1 MPPRFQPAQRRLG
14 VYTALFSSSPKLII
28 RPSQKRET
36 VLPVEAAGNQQLL
49 KDINRMALVRHL
61 CAHPG
66 LSRADLAN
74 AVGLTK
80 STVSL
85 LVRELLDEGWL
96 VEREVVA
103 TGDLGRR
110 PTPLFIDPS
119 RLLLLGAEVGIESV
133 RVVATSL
140 TGEVLARTVAAYG
153 AGRSAKA
160 CIGTLA
166 HALIKLRKQLGESE
180 HRIIGLGVG
189 LPGGVDEAR
198 GFLHFAPNLAWHDV
212 PVGALLAEK
221 LAGSSLA
228 GLPVFLQNEADVAA
242 LGELEFNPT
251 QASDPLLYLSINQGV
266 GAGVI
271 VGDRLLTGSRGF
283 AGEVGHMVLQL
294 NGPLCS
300 CGRRGCA
307 EAMIG
312 PRAMLNGED
321 AQHAHPL
328 AEIRRRLAEDDA
340 DTARAVKKAGSYLGV
355 LLQNLA
361 SAYDPGS
368 IVLGGAVV
376 ELGEVFLQ
384 PALHTLNEYLA
395 AANLTPPTVQTS
407 RFGADAV
414 AAGAAALVRYR
425 MTRPLFGTPVGT
437 MALEETR

>member
-1 MPPRFQPAQRRLG
+1 
-14 VYTALFSSSPKLII
+14 
-28 RPSQKRET
+28 
-36 VLPVEAAGNQQLL
+36 LPVEAAGNQQLL
-49 KDINRMALVRHL
+49 KDINRMALVRQL
-61 CAHPG
+61 CARPG
-66 LSRADLAN
+66 LSRADLAQQ
-74 AVGLTK
+74 VGLTK

-85 LVRELLDEGWL
+85 LVRELLAEGWL

-110 PTPLFIDPS
+110 PTPLFIDPR

-140 TGEVLARTVAAYG
+140 TGDIVTRTHAGYG

-166 HALIKLRKQLGESE
+166 SALLKVHRQLGEAE
-180 HRIIGLGVG
+180 HEVIGIGVG
-189 LPGGVDEAR
+189 LPGGVDESR
-198 GFLHFAPNLAWHDV
+198 GFLQFAPNLGWREV

-221 LAGSSLA
+221 LEGSALA
-228 GLPVFLQNEADVAA
+228 GVPLFVQNEADVAA
-242 LGELEFNPT
+242 LGEMEFNAG
-251 QASDPLLYLSINQGV
+251 QAADPLLYLSINQGV

-271 VGDRLLTGSRGF
+271 VGGRLLTGSRGF

-312 PRAMLNGED
+312 PRAMLRGDE
-321 AQHAHPL
+321 AHAHPL
-328 AEIRRRLAEDDA
+328 AEIQRLLAQQDA
-340 DTARAVKKAGSYLGV
+340 DTVKAVKKAGSCLGM
-355 LLQNLA
+355 LLNNLA
-361 SAYDPGS
+361 SAYDPAC

-376 ELGEVFLQ
+376 DLGELFLQ
-384 PALHTLNEYLA
+384 PALRTLHEYAA
-395 AANLTPPTVQTS
+395 AANLAPPRVQTS

-414 AAGAAALVRYR
+414 AVGAAALARHR
-425 MTRPLFGTPVGT
+425 LTRPLIGTAAVPAAIHEG
-437 MALEETR
+437 ET